1 MPGQTYIESLSQY
14 LLWDMDKKQLDA
26 AKHSVQLIQRIL
38 ERGTLDDWKLT
49 RDFYGMDKIV
59 TDCKRMRTLNPKALS
74 FICALSDTKKEDYR
88 CYQLRQSLQTHSP
101 Y

>member
-1 MPGQTYIESLSQY
+1 MSGQTYIESLSQY

-38 ERGTLDDWKLT
+38 ERGTLADWKLT